1 MSALSFPR
9 TAALRC
15 GVAPR
20 DAIPVSLFSLFQRIH
35 ARNRQ
40 CEYKLLRTVVGKQFR
55 DADKKK
61 LDPLEIISAAS
72 RATSFA
78 DRISADSH
86 RSFFLIILGRSFFPG
101 PFFFLFLRRFYVV
114 NRPRT
119 YLSPLPVPPTPPPCS
134 AFYGPRTGPIF
145 LPRQPPF
152 LPSPLPLLREPTAV
166 LFLIYI
172 FAVRSHL
179 RSFASPPPPRS
190 SLLLSIFLNLL
201 RSETTC
207 LSHGKISIVRRDIAR
222 TEMSC
227 RRCRELA
234 SSFDRYTW
242 YIIITIVTLSLSH
255 RTLLRPEII
264 SLSCVCLEL
273 SLQFRFF
280 FLEWWRM
287 CEIYLVRDS
296 IYFNNATR
304 NIALFI
310 IC

>member
-1 MSALSFPR
+1 MTIYESSPAVIVETCRHFPFR
-9 TAALRC
+9 ERPRHD
-15 GVAPR
+15 VAWHR
-20 DAIPVSLFSLFQRIH
+20 VTRFLCLFSRFFNAYTRAI
-35 ARNRQ
+35 ANANINY
-40 CEYKLLRTVVGKQFR
+40 CERWSESSSETQT
-55 DADKKK
+55 KKK
-61 LDPLEIISAAS
+61 LARSI
-72 RATSFA
+72 RNYKC
-78 DRISADSH
+78 RIARHVVRRSVLRRSDSH

-145 LPRQPPF
+145 LPRQLPF
-152 LPSPLPLLREPTAV
+152 LPSLLPLLREPTAV

-179 RSFASPPPPRS
+179 RSFAFPLPPRS
-190 SLLLSIFLNLL
+190 SLLLSISLNLF

-207 LSHGKISIVRRDIAR
+207 LSHGKISIVHRDIAR

-242 YIIITIVTLSLSH
+242 
-255 RTLLRPEII
+255 
-264 SLSCVCLEL
+264 
-273 SLQFRFF
+273 
-280 FLEWWRM
+280 
-287 CEIYLVRDS
+287 
-296 IYFNNATR
+296 
-304 NIALFI
+304 
-310 IC
+310 